1 MDLLQ
6 SVRKSGS
13 RGGVNFSWDE
23 VKNSAHRE
31 NYLGHSLKA
40 PVGRWQSKKDLGWYA
55 KGDDAELT
63 PEEKAAQEAE
73 ARKEELRKVKE
84 AEHDAM
90 LKAMG
95 LPVPD
100 RENANLQPLGLGKA
114 EQAGVNRALKEALG
128 DDVEEDGKA
137 VAKVEP
143 ERRDRRRVDND
154 EKDASKRRDHEIVS
168 ISIATTAIETK
179 GRDPGTGSSTDHEA
193 ETGSDEIM
201 MTIANLRGETATTKM
216 RSLESEIEM
225 RGGGGMIVWTARG
238 RDRLIGVDGEVSD
251 ELSALYYLD
260 FIQAFTFQ
268 LQSNIP
274 RTEPRYPS
282 RRNGT
287 RVYQRSL
294 LDYAKRIHT
303 ERNDTRNVL
312 ARGE

>member
-63 PEEKAAQEAE
+63 PEEKAAKEAE

-143 ERRDRRRVDND
+143 ERRDRRRDHDDRD
-154 EKDASKRRDHEIVS
+154 EERSSKRRRRSRSRSRDRENRHRHRRHRDERSRSRDRKQHRSRSRDRKRRDHDDDRKPARRHS
-168 ISIATTAIETK
+168 H
-179 GRDPGTGSSTDHEA
+179 DL
-193 ETGSDEIM
+193 DEKP
-201 MTIANLRGETATTKM
+201 ND
-216 RSLESEIEM
+216 
-225 RGGGGMIVWTARG
+225 
-238 RDRLIGVDGEVSD
+238 RDRDGRRRRDSRDRERSR
-251 ELSALYYLD
+251 SPY
-260 FIQAFTFQ
+260 
-268 LQSNIP
+268 
-274 RTEPRYPS
+274 RS
-282 RRNGT
+282 RR
-287 RVYQRSL
+287 RS
-294 LDYAKRIHT
+294 
-303 ERNDTRNVL
+303 ER
-312 ARGE
+312 

>member
-63 PEEKAAQEAE
+63 PEEKAAKEAE

-143 ERRDRRRVDND
+143 ERRDRRRDHDDRD
-154 EKDASKRRDHEIVS
+154 EERSSKR
-168 ISIATTAIETK
+168 IATAAIETK
-179 GRDPGTGSSTDHEA
+179 GPDPETGSSTDHEA

-201 MTIANLRGETATTKM
+201 MMIANLRGDTVTIWM
-216 RSLESEIEM
+216 RSLTTATGM
-225 RGGGGMIVWTARG
+225 GDGGETVVTVRG
-238 RDRLIGVDGEVSD
+238 RGRLIGVDGEVSD
-251 ELSALYYLD
+251 EVSASY
-260 FIQAFTFQ
+260 F
-268 LQSNIP
+268 
-274 RTEPRYPS
+274 
-282 RRNGT
+282 
-287 RVYQRSL
+287 
-294 LDYAKRIHT
+294 
-303 ERNDTRNVL
+303 
-312 ARGE
+312 

>member
-23 VKNSAHRE
+23 VKNSTHRE

-63 PEEKAAQEAE
+63 PEEKAAKEAE

-114 EQAGVNRALKEALG
+114 EQADVNRALKEALG
-128 DDVEEDGKA
+128 DDAEGEEKA

-143 ERRDRRRVDND
+143 ERRDRRRVDDN
-154 EKDASKRRDHEIVS
+154 EERASKRRRRS
-168 ISIATTAIETK
+168 RSRS
-179 GRDPGTGSSTDHEA
+179 RDRTGSSTDHEA
-193 ETGSDEIM
+193 ETGSDEM
-201 MTIANLRGETATTKM
+201 MMIANLQGDTVTTWM
-216 RSLESEIEM
+216 RSLTT
-225 RGGGGMIVWTARG
+225 G
-238 RDRLIGVDGEVSD
+238 
-251 ELSALYYLD
+251 
-260 FIQAFTFQ
+260 
-268 LQSNIP
+268 
-274 RTEPRYPS
+274 TE
-282 RRNGT
+282 T
-287 RVYQRSL
+287 
-294 LDYAKRIHT
+294 
-303 ERNDTRNVL
+303 
-312 ARGE
+312 

>member
-40 PVGRWQSKKDLGWYA
+40 PVGRWQSKKDLAWYA

-63 PEEKAAQEAE
+63 PEEKAAKEAE

-128 DDVEEDGKA
+128 DDVEAEEKA
-137 VAKVEP
+137 VAKLEP
-143 ERRDRRRVDND
+143 ERRDRRRDHDDRD
-154 EKDASKRRDHEIVS
+154 EERSSKHRRRSRSRSRDREHRHRHHRHRDERSRSRDRKQHRSRSRDRKRRDDDDDDRRPARRHSQDLDEKPRV
-168 ISIATTAIETK
+168 
-179 GRDPGTGSSTDHEA
+179 RDREERRQRD
-193 ETGSDEIM
+193 D
-201 MTIANLRGETATTKM
+201 
-216 RSLESEIEM
+216 
-225 RGGGGMIVWTARG
+225 G
-238 RDRLIGVDGEVSD
+238 RDRERSR
-251 ELSALYYLD
+251 SPY
-260 FIQAFTFQ
+260 
-268 LQSNIP
+268 
-274 RTEPRYPS
+274 RS
-282 RRNGT
+282 RR
-287 RVYQRSL
+287 RS
-294 LDYAKRIHT
+294 
-303 ERNDTRNVL
+303 ER
-312 ARGE
+312 

>member
-63 PEEKAAQEAE
+63 PEEKAAKEAE

-114 EQAGVNRALKEALG
+114 EQAGVNRALKGALG
-128 DDVEEDGKA
+128 DDVEAEEKA

-143 ERRDRRRVDND
+143 ERRDRRRGDDD
-154 EKDASKRRDHEIVS
+154 EERASKR
-168 ISIATTAIETK
+168 IATTAIETTDP
-179 GRDPGTGSSTDHEA
+179 DPGKGSRTDHGA
-193 ETGSDEIM
+193 EIESDEM
-201 MTIANLRGETATTKM
+201 MMMIANLRDEAATTKM
-216 RSLESEIEM
+216 
-225 RGGGGMIVWTARG
+225 
-238 RDRLIGVDGEVSD
+238 
-251 ELSALYYLD
+251 
-260 FIQAFTFQ
+260 
-268 LQSNIP
+268 
-274 RTEPRYPS
+274 
-282 RRNGT
+282 
-287 RVYQRSL
+287 
-294 LDYAKRIHT
+294 
-303 ERNDTRNVL
+303 
-312 ARGE
+312 